1 MTMRQIPTARLAP
14 PHPIHA
20 ALAPFPAVCFTLAL
34 ATDVAYWRTANLMWS
49 NFSSWLLFAG
59 LVTGV
64 AAAIAGVIDALLRRG
79 RRLHGGWAHGLGSLL
94 VLAVAFVNSLV
105 HAGDGWRAVVPWGL
119 VLSVVTVILV
129 IAAAWLGRSLASEE
143 DVRHA

>member
-1 MTMRQIPTARLAP
+1 MTTRTTPTASTSP

-59 LVTGV
+59 LATGV
-64 AAAIAGVIDALLRRG
+64 AAAIAGVVDALLRR
-79 RRLHGGWAHGLGSLL
+79 RLRLHGGWAHGLGSLL

-105 HAGDGWRAVVPWGL
+105 HADDGWRAVVPWGL
-119 VLSVVTVILV
+119 VLSAATVLLV
-129 IAAAWLGRSLASEE
+129 IVTAWLGRSLASEGE
-143 DVRHA
+143 FRYA

>member
-1 MTMRQIPTARLAP
+1 MTIRQIPTVHLS

-59 LVTGV
+59 LVASV
-64 AAAIAGVIDALLRRG
+64 AAAIAGGIDALRRRR
-79 RRLHGGWAHGLGSLL
+79 RRLHGGWVHGSAACSSSRSPLSTALSTP
-94 VLAVAFVNSLV
+94 AT
-105 HAGDGWRAVVPWGL
+105 AGVRSCRGA
-119 VLSVVTVILV
+119 LSC
-129 IAAAWLGRSLASEE
+129 R
-143 DVRHA
+143 R

>member
-1 MTMRQIPTARLAP
+1 MTTRTTPTASTSP

-59 LVTGV
+59 LATGV
-64 AAAIAGVIDALLRRG
+64 AAAFHWPGWWEDWFTLEVRWVFLSCFAAYGGGV
-79 RRLHGGWAHGLGSLL
+79 
-94 VLAVAFVNSLV
+94 
-105 HAGDGWRAVVPWGL
+105 
-119 VLSVVTVILV
+119 
-129 IAAAWLGRSLASEE
+129 
-143 DVRHA
+143 